1 MSLNTEIFKCHE
13 YLHFVI
19 KAIDFLNMHTNDAMF
34 KLHGPVNTK
43 MNQAGKI
50 DPTLKP
56 KQHFFSLGK
65 EIYPYLLVNLRSGA
79 SFIRVDG
86 PKNYKR
92 VTGTSIGVGLA
103 WGISRYMGIF
113 DDPTEMC
120 ESAKMG
126 DSSKID
132 MSVGDIYGGDYKGL
146 GFPTNMIASSF
157 GKLKDVEDTS

>member
-1 MSLNTEIFKCHE
+1 
-13 YLHFVI
+13 
-19 KAIDFLNMHTNDAMF
+19 
-34 KLHGPVNTK
+34 
-43 MNQAGKI
+43 
-50 DPTLKP
+50 
-56 KQHFFSLGK
+56 
-65 EIYPYLLVNLRSGA
+65 LRSGA

-86 PKNYKR
+86 PKKYKR

-103 WGISRYMGIF
+103 WGISRFMGIF

-120 ESAKMG
+120 ESAKKG